1 MRPLS
6 AYWRIG
12 VTLLVAGAISA
23 PVFYFVAESIPLT
36 ALGLSAVLLGVI
48 ALLLARSLPQLPP
61 RAAQVLLETGLDNLA
76 GLLEELGLE
85 GKAVYLP
92 SKLAAGR
99 ARALIPLHP
108 NSGGPQV
115 TREVADRL
123 IVDYGPGAQDVGVLV
138 TTPGTAAAGLLDS
151 SPGAG
156 SAELEAA
163 LSRILVGYLDV
174 ATSVQVAQEPGRVTA
189 SLGGVRFEHRDSR
202 THRSLGT
209 PLASIVATIV
219 SEGLERPITIG
230 SEERVGDRII
240 VRLEVS
246 R

>member
-6 AYWRIG
+6 AYGRIG
-12 VTLLVAGAISA
+12 TSLLVAGAIA
-23 PVFYFVAESIPLT
+23 TPVFYFVANSIPLT

-76 GLLEELGLE
+76 GLLEELGVE
-85 GKAVYLP
+85 GRAVYLP

-108 NSGGPQV
+108 NSGAPKGM
-115 TREVADRL
+115 REIADRL
-123 IVDYGPGAQDVGVLV
+123 IVDYGPNPEDLGVLV
-138 TTPGTAAAGLLDS
+138 TTPGTAAAGLLDGP
-151 SPGAG
+151 PGAS
-156 SAELEAA
+156 SAELESTLA
-163 LSRILVGYLDV
+163 RILVGYLDV
-174 ATSVQVAQEPGRVTA
+174 ASSVQIVQEPGLVIA
-189 SLGGVRFEHRDSR
+189 SLGGVRFENRDSR
-202 THRSLGT
+202 TDRVLGT

-219 SEGLERPITIG
+219 SEGLEQPITIG
-230 SEERVGDRII
+230 AEDRTGDRLV

>member
-1 MRPLS
+1 MKPLS
-6 AYWRIG
+6 AYGRIG
-12 VTLLVAGAISA
+12 VTLLVAGAIAA
-23 PVFYFVAESIPLT
+23 PLFYFVAGSIPLT

-61 RAAQVLLETGLDNLA
+61 RAAQILLETGLDNLA

-85 GKAVYLP
+85 GKALYLP
-92 SKLAAGR
+92 SKMAAGR

-108 NSGGPQV
+108 NSGGPEV
-115 TREVADRL
+115 TREIADRL
-123 IVDYGPGAQDVGVLV
+123 IVDYGPGPQDLGVLV

-151 SPGAG
+151 PPGSS
-156 SAELEAA
+156 SAELESA
-163 LSRILVGYLDV
+163 LSKILVGYLDV
-174 ATSVQVAQEPGRVTA
+174 ASSVQVAQEPGRVTA

-202 THRSLGT
+202 TYRALGT

-219 SEGLERPITIG
+219 SEGLERPIMIG
-230 SEERVGDRII
+230 SEERAGDRMV
-240 VRLEVS
+240 VRLEVG

>member
-1 MRPLS
+1 
-6 AYWRIG
+6 
-12 VTLLVAGAISA
+12 LLVAGAISA

-36 ALGLSAVLLGVI
+36 ALALSAVLLGVI
-48 ALLLARSLPQLPP
+48 ALLLGRSLPQLPP

-99 ARALIPLHP
+99 ARALIPLNS
-108 NSGGPQV
+108 NSGGPEV
-115 TREVADRL
+115 TREIADRL
-123 IVDYGPGAQDVGVLV
+123 IVDYGPKPEDLGVLV

-151 SPGAG
+151 SAG
-156 SAELEAA
+156 GSSAELEAA
-163 LSRILVGYLDV
+163 LSKILVGYLDV
-174 ATSVQVAQEPGRVTA
+174 ATSVQIAQEPGRVTA

-202 THRSLGT
+202 TSRALGT

-219 SEGLERPITIG
+219 SEGLDRPITIE
-230 SEERVGDRII
+230 SEERAGDRMI
-240 VRLEVS
+240 VRLEVN